1 MAKQNIKKNEKK
13 AAPIQWAVNYCKQ
26 WKDGGISFA
35 LELEV
40 AEDRKL
46 TIYGCRIVDSK
57 KGNFISFPSR
67 KGSDGNY
74 YSHAYIQLTQEEQDE
89 IIEAVMDALDE

>member
-1 MAKQNIKKNEKK
+1 MAKQNKKNEKK
-13 AAPIQWAVNYCKQ
+13 APINWAINFCKQ
-26 WKDGGISFA
+26 WKDGDITFG

-40 AEDRKL
+40 AEGRTI

>member
-1 MAKQNIKKNEKK
+1 MAKQNTKKNEKN
-13 AAPIQWAVNYCKQ
+13 APINWSINYCKQ
-26 WKDGGISFA
+26 WKDGGVTFA

-40 AEDRKL
+40 AEGRNL